1 MFSFAA
7 DSVMSE
13 EAASTPTTTSPAAVN
28 IKVEEG
34 EDMFEG
40 LFLFYFHFNVLPKRG
55 HNL

>member
-1 MFSFAA
+1 
-7 DSVMSE
+7 MSE

-40 LFLFYFHFNVLPKRG
+40 LFLFSFQRVAKAGTQFVIVFINKCRS
-55 HNL
+55 